1 MSGSPDLWARWGEFR
16 KHNARGMKG
25 GEALIQEINRIVYT
39 SGVSSPVTS
48 RRGLSARLRYL
59 DSKAGREEL
68 KAQGVSPRTIRAWM
82 RGKGSISPTPASR
95 EKIDAA
101 YWHRRRE
108 NLIRSGWLARHLDNN
123 GRGRLMEIYPVDQ
136 ALVPEE
142 YRRPTVSQRT
152 ITVRY
157 IWGDLVDAW
166 ASQDAATVDEIW
178 DDVISDLDSDY
189 NAYAY
194 VSSVGINA

>member
-1 MSGSPDLWARWGEFR
+1 
-16 KHNARGMKG
+16 MKG
-25 GEALIQEINRIVYT
+25 GEALIQELNRIVYS
-39 SGVSSPVTS
+39 SGISSPITS
-48 RRGLSARLRYL
+48 QRGLSARLRYL

-82 RGKGSISPTPASR
+82 RAKGKISPTPASR

-108 NLIRSGWLARHLDNN
+108 NLIRSGWLARHLDNK
-123 GRGRLMEIYPVDQ
+123 GRGRRMEIHPVDQ
-136 ALVPEE
+136 AHVPEE
-142 YRRPTVSQRT
+142 RRRPTLSQRT

-166 ASQDAATVDEIW
+166 AKQDADTIDEIW
-178 DDVISDLDSDY
+178 DDVITDLDSDY
-189 NAYAY
+189 AAYAY
-194 VSSVGINA
+194 VASVGISA